1 MTKMTNKLITI
12 LMSVVVAFGLWLY
25 VITVVSP
32 ESENNYY
39 DVPVV
44 LDGLSYLDSRDLMIT
59 SVMDATVD
67 LKLLGNRTD
76 LNKLDKT
83 NITIL
88 ADLSKINGPGV
99 HTVKYTISYPSS
111 AGTIE
116 VLEQDP
122 QYITVNVSNRVRK
135 EVPVRIRENGAVPEN
150 FVADVQ
156 NAVLNHKIVTVTG
169 PEEVVNQIC
178 YADINVDLTGRTDTI
193 VETRRYTLCDR
204 DGNPI
209 EDVSS
214 VTVNVSEI
222 QLTVKVVQIK
232 EIPIEIV
239 VKDGGGLTAEEV
251 TVTPNWSSILVS
263 GPVSSLLGFEKI
275 QLEVDLNKL
284 TESTVLRLPVQLPE
298 NITNESGISEVE
310 VDVKMP
316 EMTTKMLVIPRA
328 KFVYLNV
335 PEGLKPVPDA
345 VVLRVYVRGRENRLA
360 EVTEDNIK
368 VSIDFSGATAGRD
381 HYTCMIEIIGVSD
394 VGVVYSDGEY
404 VILITVS
411 PITPEAGV

>member
-12 LMSVVVAFGLWLY
+12 LVSVAIAFGLWLY

-32 ESENNYY
+32 ESENSYY

-44 LDGLSYLDSRDLMIT
+44 FDGLAYLDSRDLMIT
-59 SVMDATVD
+59 SGTDATVD

-88 ADLSKINGPGV
+88 ADLSKITTPGV

-116 VLEQDP
+116 VLDQDP
-122 QYITVNVSNRVRK
+122 QYITVHVSKRVRK
-135 EVPVRIRENGAVPEN
+135 EVPVRIQEVGAVPEN

-169 PEEVVNQIC
+169 PEEVVSQIY
-178 YADINVDLTGRTDTI
+178 YADISVDLTGRTDTI
-193 VETRRYTLCDR
+193 VETHRHTLCDR
-204 DGNPI
+204 DGNPV

-232 EIPIEIV
+232 EIPIEVII
-239 VKDGGGLTAEEV
+239 KDGGGLTAQEV
-251 TVTPNWSSILVS
+251 TAVPNWNSILVS
-263 GPVSSLLGFEKI
+263 GPVSSLLGLNKI
-275 QLEVDLNKL
+275 QVEVDLNKL
-284 TESTVLRLPVQLPE
+284 TESQILRFPIQLPE
-298 NITNESGISEVE
+298 GVTNETGISEVE
-310 VDVKMP
+310 VDVRIP

-328 KFVYLNV
+328 KFIFLNV
-335 PEGLKPVPDA
+335 PEGLNPVADA

-360 EVTEDNIK
+360 EVTEENIT
-368 VSIDFSGATAGRD
+368 VTIDLAGATVGRD
-381 HYTCMIEIIGVSD
+381 RYTCMIEITGVSD
-394 VGVVYSDGEY
+394 VGVVYSDGDY
-404 VILITVS
+404 IIMVS
-411 PITPEAGV
+411 LNPTPEAGM